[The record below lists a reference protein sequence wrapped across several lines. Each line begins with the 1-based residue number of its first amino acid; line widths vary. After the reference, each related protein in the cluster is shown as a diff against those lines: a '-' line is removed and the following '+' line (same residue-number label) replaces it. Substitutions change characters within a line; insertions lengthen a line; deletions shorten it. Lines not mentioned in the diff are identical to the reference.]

1 MKKLL
6 LLLCSSAVVLT
17 ASAQDDDLYFV
28 PSKKSSKKTTPTERY
43 ETPTRNNEAQE
54 EAETYDNWA
63 DGRSNGN
70 WDVDAYNRRTPRE
83 EATDTAAIDPSDE
96 AKDLAAGDYTA
107 RLVRFHS
114 PRAGI
119 IVSSPYYSDI
129 IDVWV
134 DPWYYNSWYSPW
146 GWYDPWYYCWPSSYW
161 HHHWG
166 WGWSYSP
173 YYSWSWGWGWCD
185 PWYHH
190 HHHHHWYPTWGSTYP
205 SYYAGNIG
213 PRGGYV
219 GRYGRGGAYTT
230 SRPSRDY
237 TLAGTRNTG
246 VRGTTNRNNRT
257 SGGSAYRPSR
267 NFGQSGTTT
276 RGNVQ
281 RGSVSRDRTFTPN
294 TNTRLN
300 NSGNTQRNS
309 STRTTPSTRSTTP
322 STRST
327 TTRSSFGNGGNSGS
341 RSFGGGGGSS
351 RSFGGG
357 GGSFGGGGGRSMGG
371 RR

>member
-1 MKKLL
+1 M
-6 LLLCSSAVVLT
+6 LT

-43 ETPTRNNEAQE
+43 ETPSRENQVQDNTQ
-54 EAETYDNWA
+54 TYDNWA
-63 DGRSNGN
+63 DGRGNGN
-70 WDVDAYNRRTPRE
+70 WDVDAYNRRKPHTETADTVAIDSSE
-83 EATDTAAIDPSDE
+83 EAEDMAS
-96 AKDLAAGDYTA
+96 GDYTA

-146 GWYDPWYYCWPSSYW
+146 GWYDPWYYSWHSAYW
-161 HHHWG
+161 YHGWG
-166 WGWSYSP
+166 WGWSWSYYP

-190 HHHHHWYPTWGSTYP
+190 HHHCHPTWGGVHTN
-205 SYYAGNIG
+205 YYAGNIG
-213 PRGGYV
+213 PRGGLV

-237 TLAGTRNTG
+237 TLASSRNTG
-246 VRGTTNRNNRT
+246 VRGTTSRNNRT
-257 SGGSAYRPSR
+257 LGSSSYRPSR
-267 NFGQSGTTT
+267 NFGQSSTTT
-276 RGNVQ
+276 RGNVKG
-281 RGSVSRDRTFTPN
+281 GSVSRDRTFTPSN
-294 TNTRLN
+294 TTRFN
-300 NSGNTQRNS
+300 NSGSTTRNS
-309 STRTTPSTRSTTP
+309 TTRTTP

-327 TTRSSFGNGGNSGS
+327 TTRSTIGSSNGGSNS
-341 RSFGGGGGSS
+341 RSFGSGGGSG

>member
-6 LLLCSSAVVLT
+6 LLLCSSAFVLT

-28 PSKKSSKKTTPTERY
+28 PSKKSSKKTTTERY
-43 ETPTRNNEAQE
+43 ETPSRDNEAQ
-54 EAETYDNWA
+54 TDTHSYDNWA
-63 DGRSNGN
+63 DGRGNGN
-70 WDVDAYNRRTPRE
+70 WDVDAYNRRTTRE
-83 EATDTAAIDPSDE
+83 EVTDTAAIDPSDE
-96 AKDLAAGDYTA
+96 AKDLASGDYTA

-146 GWYDPWYYCWPSSYW
+146 GWYDPWYYSWHSAYW
-161 HHHWG
+161 YHSWG
-166 WGWSYSP
+166 WGWSYYP
-173 YYSWSWGWGWCD
+173 HYSWNWGWGWCD

-190 HHHHHWYPTWGSTYP
+190 HHHWHPTWGGTYP

-219 GRYGRGGAYTT
+219 GRYNRGGAYTT

-257 SGGSAYRPSR
+257 SGSSAYRPSR
-267 NFGQSGTTT
+267 SFGQSGTTT

-281 RGSVSRDRTFTPN
+281 RGSVSRERTFTPSN
-294 TNTRLN
+294 TTRFNNSGNTQR

-309 STRTTPSTRSTTP
+309 STRTTPSTRSTT
-322 STRST
+322 
-327 TTRSSFGNGGNSGS
+327 TRSSIGSGGNSGS
-341 RSFGGGGGSS
+341 SRSFGNGGGSS

-357 GGSFGGGGGRSMGG
+357 GGGRSMGG